1 MIHFENIK
9 FRNFL
14 STGDAWTQIDLS
26 RSPTTLVLGENGS
39 GKSTMLD
46 ALCFAL
52 FGKPFRKINKPQL
65 ANSINEKNCLVE
77 VNFRIGS
84 NSYRVLRGI
93 KPAKFEIYYN
103 DTLLDQ
109 TAAVKDYQEH
119 LEKNILKLNYTSF
132 TQVVILGSSTF
143 IPFMQ
148 LSAQARREVI
158 EDLLDIK
165 IFSVMNVLLKTRIQ
179 ENKEILNDLKYQ
191 LQMAQEK
198 RALQQKHMKELR
210 SQNEERV
217 NEINAEIEKSKTQL
231 GLLVLEK
238 TGILKSIEEN
248 EETQRSKYKGVLKKF
263 SDLEKYQGQ
272 IQTKQNKLMKDRDFY
287 LENADCLSC
296 GQSLPE
302 DFRNNKLETL
312 QESISDYGVNLSKL
326 ETELEK
332 TSVLKDELKV
342 LEEEY
347 SSLVEKK
354 FSCDKDIDSH
364 HSYMRKLEKQL
375 SNVSNVDMT
384 TTIEELKVTERKIIE
399 VEKQREEAVKQR
411 ELYTVAAELLKDK
424 GIKTQI
430 VKQYVPVMNKLINKY
445 LAKMEFFVNFEL
457 DENFNEVIK
466 SRHRDVFSYASFSE
480 GEKARLDL
488 ALLLTWRSIAKMK
501 NSSHTNLLILDEVFD
516 GSLDNVG
523 IESLMEILNETQ
535 DTNIFIISHKGES
548 LQDKM
553 RSIIRF
559 EKWKNF
565 SRMVA
570 T

>member
-179 ENKEILNDLKYQ
+179 ENKETLNDLKYQ

-238 TGILKSIEEN
+238 TGILKRIEEN
-248 EETQRSKYKGVLKKF
+248 EEIQRSKYKGVLKKF

-272 IQTKQNKLMKDRDFY
+272 IQTKQNKLMKDREFY

-312 QESISDYGVNLSKL
+312 QESISEYDVNLSKL

-332 TSVLKDELKV
+332 TSLLKGELKV

-354 FSCDKDIDSH
+354 FSCDKDIDNH
-364 HSYMRKLEKQL
+364 HSYIRKLEKQL

-559 EKWKNF
+559 EKYKNF

-570 T
+570 

>member
-1 MIHFENIK
+1 MIHFENIR

-14 STGDAWTQIDLS
+14 STGDVWTQIDLS

-65 ANSINEKNCLVE
+65 VNSINEKNCLVE
-77 VNFRIGS
+77 VNFRIGT

-93 KPAKFEIYYN
+93 KPAKFEVYYN
-103 DTLLDQ
+103 DVLLDQ

-179 ENKEILNDLKYQ
+179 ENKELLNDLKYQ

-198 RALQQKHMKELR
+198 RALQQKHIKELR

-217 NEINAEIEKSKTQL
+217 NEIKTELEKSEFQVHQL
-231 GLLVLEK
+231 SLQK
-238 TGILKSIEEN
+238 HDILSKIREN
-248 EETQRSKYKGVLKKF
+248 EITQQSKYKGVVKKV
-263 SDLEKYQGQ
+263 SDLEKYQSQ
-272 IQTKQNKLMKDRDFY
+272 IESKQSKLIKDRDFY
-287 LENADCLSC
+287 TENTDCLSC
-296 GQSLPE
+296 GQTLPTE
-302 DFRNNKLETL
+302 FRDSKLKTL
-312 QESISDYGVNLSKL
+312 KEGISEYSVNLLKL
-326 ETELEK
+326 KQVLKK
-332 TSVLKDELKV
+332 TSKLKDELKV

-347 SSLVEKK
+347 STLIEQK
-354 FSCDKDIDSH
+354 FSCDKDIDNH
-364 HSYMRKLEKQL
+364 NSYIRKLEKQL

-384 TTIEELKVTERKIIE
+384 TTLEELKITERKLIE

-559 EKWKNF
+559 EKHKNF

-570 T
+570 

>member
-1 MIHFENIK
+1 MIYFENIK

-26 RSPTTLVLGENGS
+26 RSSTTLVLGENGS

-103 DTLLDQ
+103 DVLLDQ

-179 ENKEILNDLKYQ
+179 ENKELLNDLKYQ

-217 NEINAEIEKSKTQL
+217 NEIKSELEKSEFQVHQLSLQKHDILSKIRENEKTQ
-231 GLLVLEK
+231 
-238 TGILKSIEEN
+238 
-248 EETQRSKYKGVLKKF
+248 QSKYKGVAKKF
-263 SDLEKYQGQ
+263 SDLEKYQEQ
-272 IQTKQNKLMKDRDFY
+272 IESKQSKLIKDRNFY
-287 LENADCLSC
+287 TENADCLSC
-296 GQSLPE
+296 GQTLPTE
-302 DFRNNKLETL
+302 FRDNKLKTL
-312 QESISDYGVNLSKL
+312 QESISEYSVNLLKL
-326 ETELEK
+326 KQVLEK
-332 TSVLKDELKV
+332 TSAMKDELKV

-347 SSLVEKK
+347 SSLIEQK
-354 FSCDKDIDSH
+354 FSCDKDIDNH
-364 HSYMRKLEKQL
+364 NSYIRKLEKQL
-375 SNVSNVDMT
+375 SNVNRVDMT
-384 TTIEELKVTERKIIE
+384 KTLEELKSTERKIIE

-516 GSLDNVG
+516 GSLDNIG
-523 IESLMEILNETQ
+523 IDSLMEILNEMG
-535 DTNIFIISHKGES
+535 DTNIFVISHKGES

-559 EKWKNF
+559 EKYKNF

-570 T
+570 

>member
-14 STGDAWTQIDLS
+14 STGDVWTQIDLS

-65 ANSINEKNCLVE
+65 VNSINERNCLVE
-77 VNFRIGS
+77 VKFRIGS

-93 KPAKFEIYYN
+93 KPGVFEIYYN
-103 DTLLDQ
+103 DTLVDQ
-109 TAAVKDYQEH
+109 TAASKDYQEH
-119 LEKNILKLNYTSF
+119 LEKNILKLNYNSF

-143 IPFMQ
+143 VPFMQ

-179 ENKEILNDLKYQ
+179 ENKETLNDLKYQ

-210 SQNEERV
+210 NQNEERV
-217 NEINAEIEKSKTQL
+217 NEINAEIEKSANQL
-231 GLLVLEK
+231 GLLVLQK
-238 TGILKSIEEN
+238 TDVQTKIKIN
-248 EETQRSKYKGVLKKF
+248 EESQRSKYKGVLKKF
-263 SDLEKYQGQ
+263 SNLEKYQVQ
-272 IQTKQNKLMKDRDFY
+272 IEHKQKKLIEDREFY
-287 LENADCLSC
+287 LENTDCLSC
-296 GQSLPE
+296 GQALPV
-302 DFRNNKLETL
+302 DFRDNKLKTL
-312 QESISDYGVNLSKL
+312 EENITDYSVNLSKL
-326 ETELEK
+326 GKELEK
-332 TSVLKDELKV
+332 TSVLKGELKV

-347 SSLVEKK
+347 STLVEQK
-354 FSCDKDIDSH
+354 FSCDKDIDNH
-364 HSYMRKLEKQL
+364 HSYIRKLEKQL

-535 DTNIFIISHKGES
+535 NTNIFIISHKGES

-559 EKWKNF
+559 EKYKNF

-570 T
+570 

>member
-179 ENKEILNDLKYQ
+179 ENKETLNDLKYQ

-231 GLLVLEK
+231 GLSVLEK
-238 TGILKSIEEN
+238 TGILKRIEEN

-312 QESISDYGVNLSKL
+312 QESISEYDVNLSKL

-332 TSVLKDELKV
+332 TSLLKGELKV

-347 SSLVEKK
+347 SSLVERK
-354 FSCDKDIDSH
+354 FSCDKDIDNH
-364 HSYMRKLEKQL
+364 HSYIRKLEKQL

>member
-14 STGDAWTQIDLS
+14 STGDVWTQIDLS
-26 RSPTTLVLGENGS
+26 RNPTTLVLGENGS

-65 ANSINEKNCLVE
+65 VNSINERNCLVE
-77 VNFRIGS
+77 VKFRIGS
-84 NSYRVLRGI
+84 NTYRVLRGI
-93 KPAKFEIYYN
+93 KPGVFEIYYN
-103 DTLLDQ
+103 NTLIDQ
-109 TAAVKDYQEH
+109 TAASKDYQEH
-119 LEKNILKLNYTSF
+119 LEKNILKLNYNSF

-198 RALQQKHMKELR
+198 RVLQQRHMKELR
-210 SQNEERV
+210 EQNEERV
-217 NEINAEIEKSKTQL
+217 NEIKTEIEKSKTQL
-231 GLLVLEK
+231 GLSVLQK
-238 TGILKSIEEN
+238 TDVLQKIKSN

-263 SDLEKYQGQ
+263 SDLEKYQVQ
-272 IQTKQNKLMKDRDFY
+272 IKHKQKKLIDDRDFY
-287 LENADCLSC
+287 LENTDCLSC
-296 GQSLPE
+296 GQALPV
-302 DFRNNKLETL
+302 DFRDNKLKTL
-312 QESISDYGVNLSKL
+312 EENITDYSVNLSKL
-326 ETELEK
+326 GKELEK
-332 TSVLKDELKV
+332 TSVLKGELKV

-347 SSLVEKK
+347 STLVEQK
-354 FSCDKDIDSH
+354 FSCDKDIDNH
-364 HSYMRKLEKQL
+364 HSYIRKLEKQL
-375 SNVSNVDMT
+375 SSVSNVDMT
-384 TTIEELKVTERKIIE
+384 TTVEELKVTERKLIE

-559 EKWKNF
+559 SKYKNF
-565 SRMVA
+565 SRMEA
-570 T
+570 

>member
-179 ENKEILNDLKYQ
+179 ENKETLNDLKYQ

-238 TGILKSIEEN
+238 TGILKRIEEN
-248 EETQRSKYKGVLKKF
+248 EEIQRSKYKGVLKKF

-272 IQTKQNKLMKDRDFY
+272 IQTKQNKLMKDREFY

-332 TSVLKDELKV
+332 TSLLKGELKV

-535 DTNIFIISHKGES
+535 NTNIFIISHKGES

>member
-1 MIHFENIK
+1 
-9 FRNFL
+9 
-14 STGDAWTQIDLS
+14 
-26 RSPTTLVLGENGS
+26 
-39 GKSTMLD
+39 
-46 ALCFAL
+46 
-52 FGKPFRKINKPQL
+52 
-65 ANSINEKNCLVE
+65 
-77 VNFRIGS
+77 
-84 NSYRVLRGI
+84 
-93 KPAKFEIYYN
+93 
-103 DTLLDQ
+103 
-109 TAAVKDYQEH
+109 
-119 LEKNILKLNYTSF
+119 
-132 TQVVILGSSTF
+132 
-143 IPFMQ
+143 
-148 LSAQARREVI
+148 
-158 EDLLDIK
+158 
-165 IFSVMNVLLKTRIQ
+165 MNVLLKTRIQ

-332 TSVLKDELKV
+332 TSGLKDELKV

-445 LAKMEFFVNFEL
+445 LAKMEFFVNFEF

>member
-1 MIHFENIK
+1 MIHFENIR

-14 STGDAWTQIDLS
+14 STGDVWTQIDLS

-93 KPAKFEIYYN
+93 KPAKFEVYYN
-103 DTLLDQ
+103 DVLLDQ

-179 ENKEILNDLKYQ
+179 ENKELLNDLKYQ

-198 RALQQKHMKELR
+198 RALQQKHIKELR
-210 SQNEERV
+210 NQNEERV
-217 NEINAEIEKSKTQL
+217 NEIKTEIEKSRTQL

-238 TGILKSIEEN
+238 TGILKRIEEN
-248 EETQRSKYKGVLKKF
+248 EETQRDKYKGVLKKF

-296 GQSLPE
+296 GQSLPT
-302 DFRNNKLETL
+302 DFRNDKLKVLE
-312 QESISDYGVNLSKL
+312 ENISDYSVNLSKL

-332 TSVLKDELKV
+332 TSVLKGELKV

-347 SSLVEKK
+347 STLVEKK
-354 FSCDKDIDSH
+354 FSCDKDIDNH
-364 HSYMRKLEKQL
+364 HSYIQKLEKQL
-375 SNVSNVDMT
+375 SNVNNVDMT
-384 TTIEELKVTERKIIE
+384 TTLEELKVTERKLIE

-559 EKWKNF
+559 EKHKNF

-570 T
+570 

>member
-1 MIHFENIK
+1 
-9 FRNFL
+9 
-14 STGDAWTQIDLS
+14 
-26 RSPTTLVLGENGS
+26 
-39 GKSTMLD
+39 MLD

-77 VNFRIGS
+77 VNFRIGT

-103 DTLLDQ
+103 DVLLGQ

-179 ENKEILNDLKYQ
+179 ENKELLNDLKYQ
-191 LQMAQEK
+191 LQIVQEK

-217 NEINAEIEKSKTQL
+217 NEIKNELEKSKLQINEL
-231 GLLVLEK
+231 SLKKHNILVK
-238 TGILKSIEEN
+238 INEN
-248 EETQRSKYKGVLKKF
+248 EEAKRNKYEGVLKRF
-263 SDLEKYQGQ
+263 SDLEKYQSQ

-287 LENADCLSC
+287 LVNDNCLSC
-296 GQSLPE
+296 EQSLPTE
-302 DFRNNKLETL
+302 FKENKIKVL
-312 QESISDYGVNLSKL
+312 QESITEYSVNMLKL
-326 ETELEK
+326 KHELDK
-332 TSVLKDELKV
+332 TSVFKDELKV
-342 LEEEY
+342 LEEQY
-347 SSLVEKK
+347 STLVEEK
-354 FSCDKDIDSH
+354 FSCDKDVDNH
-364 HSYMRKLEKQL
+364 NSYIRKLEKHL
-375 SNVSNVDMT
+375 SSVSKIDMMT
-384 TTIEELKVTERKIIE
+384 TLEELKLTESKIIE
-399 VEKQREEAVKQR
+399 IEKQREESVKQR

-466 SRHRDVFSYASFSE
+466 SRHRDEFSYASFSE

-501 NSSHTNLLILDEVFD
+501 NSSHTNLLILDEIFD

-523 IESLMEILNETQ
+523 TESLMEILNEAQ

-559 EKWKNF
+559 EKHKNF

-570 T
+570 

>member
-1 MIHFENIK
+1 MIHFENIR

-14 STGDAWTQIDLS
+14 STGDVWTQIDLS

-93 KPAKFEIYYN
+93 KPAKFEVYYN
-103 DTLLDQ
+103 DVLLDQ

-179 ENKEILNDLKYQ
+179 ENKELLNDLKYQ

-198 RALQQKHMKELR
+198 RALQQKHIKELR
-210 SQNEERV
+210 NQNEERV
-217 NEINAEIEKSKTQL
+217 NEIKTEIGKSRTQL

-238 TGILKSIEEN
+238 TGILKRIEEN
-248 EETQRSKYKGVLKKF
+248 EKTQRDKYKGVLKKF

-296 GQSLPE
+296 GQSLPT
-302 DFRNNKLETL
+302 DFRDDKLKVLE
-312 QESISDYGVNLSKL
+312 ENISDYSVNLSKL

-347 SSLVEKK
+347 STLVEKK
-354 FSCDKDIDSH
+354 FSCDKDIDNH
-364 HSYMRKLEKQL
+364 HSYIRKLEKQL
-375 SNVSNVDMT
+375 SSVSNVDMT
-384 TTIEELKVTERKIIE
+384 TTLEELKVTERKLIE

-559 EKWKNF
+559 EKHKNF

-570 T
+570 

>member
-332 TSVLKDELKV
+332 TSLLKGELKV

>member
-9 FRNFL
+9 FKNFL
-14 STGDAWTQIDLS
+14 STGDMWTEISLDRNS
-26 RSPTTLVLGENGS
+26 TTLVLGENGS

-52 FGKPFRKINKPQL
+52 FSKPFRKINKPQL
-65 ANSINEKNCLVE
+65 VNSINERGCLVD
-77 VNFRIGS
+77 VKFSVGS
-84 NSYRVLRGI
+84 NAYRVIRGI

-103 DTLLDQ
+103 DILLEQ
-109 TAAVKDYQEH
+109 TAAVKDYQDY
-119 LEKNILKLNYTSF
+119 LEKNILKLNYISF

-165 IFSVMNVLLKTRIQ
+165 IFSIMNVLLKSRISD
-179 ENKEILNDLKYQ
+179 NKETLNDLKYQ
-191 LQMAQEK
+191 LQLFQEK
-198 RALQQKHMKELR
+198 RNLQQKHMSELR

-217 NEINAEIEKSKTQL
+217 NEIKEEIKKSNKVIDDISFQ
-231 GLLVLEK
+231 K
-238 TGILKSIEEN
+238 HSIEIKIQSL
-248 EETQRSKYKGVLKKF
+248 EEERDSKFDNIL
-263 SDLEKYQGQ
+263 
-272 IQTKQNKLMKDRDFY
+272 NKLTMMQDLDKNINFKRSQLIKDRDFY
-287 LENADCLSC
+287 QLNDVCNSCEQELST
-296 GQSLPE
+296 S
-302 DFRNNKLETL
+302 FKNK
-312 QESISDYGVNLSKL
+312 K
-326 ETELEK
+326 
-332 TSVLKDELKV
+332 
-342 LEEEY
+342 
-347 SSLVEKK
+347 
-354 FSCDKDIDSH
+354 
-364 HSYMRKLEKQL
+364 
-375 SNVSNVDMT
+375 
-384 TTIEELKVTERKIIE
+384 IEELQTQITELTHNLVKIKDKLDRGITLKEDLADINRRRDELINKSFSYDKDVDNGKKYIKRLKTQMKSVSGIDLKEVTDELSITEKKIIDI
-399 VEKQREEAVKQR
+399 EKKREEAVRQR
-411 ELYTVAAELLKDK
+411 ELYTVAADLLKDK

-466 SRHRDVFSYASFSE
+466 SRHRDEFSYASFSE

-516 GSLDNVG
+516 GSLDDIG
-523 IESLMEILNETQ
+523 IDSLMEILNDMG
-535 DTNIFIISHKGES
+535 DTNIFVISHKGLT

-553 RSIIRF
+553 NSTIRF
-559 EKWKNF
+559 EKYKNF

-570 T
+570 

>member
-332 TSVLKDELKV
+332 TSLLKGELKV

-559 EKWKNF
+559 EKYKNF

-570 T
+570 

>member
-1 MIHFENIK
+1 MIHFENIR

-14 STGDAWTQIDLS
+14 STGDVWTQIDLS

-93 KPAKFEIYYN
+93 KPAKFEVYYN
-103 DTLLDQ
+103 DVLLDQ

-179 ENKEILNDLKYQ
+179 ENKELLNDLKYQ

-198 RALQQKHMKELR
+198 RALQQKHIKELR
-210 SQNEERV
+210 NQNEERV
-217 NEINAEIEKSKTQL
+217 NEIKTEIEKSRTQL

-238 TGILKSIEEN
+238 TGILKRIEEN
-248 EETQRSKYKGVLKKF
+248 EKTQRDKYKGVLKKF

-296 GQSLPE
+296 GQSLPT
-302 DFRNNKLETL
+302 DFRDDKLKVLE
-312 QESISDYGVNLSKL
+312 ENISDYSVNLSKL

-347 SSLVEKK
+347 STLVEKK
-354 FSCDKDIDSH
+354 FSCDKDIDNH
-364 HSYMRKLEKQL
+364 HSYIRKLEKQL
-375 SNVSNVDMT
+375 SSVSNVDMT
-384 TTIEELKVTERKIIE
+384 TTLEELKVTERKLIE

-559 EKWKNF
+559 EKHKNF

-570 T
+570 

>member
-1 MIHFENIK
+1 
-9 FRNFL
+9 
-14 STGDAWTQIDLS
+14 LS
-26 RSPTTLVLGENGS
+26 RSSTTLVLGENGS

-77 VNFRIGS
+77 VNFRIGT

-103 DTLLDQ
+103 DVLLGQ

-179 ENKEILNDLKYQ
+179 ENKELLNDLKYQ
-191 LQMAQEK
+191 LQIVQEK

-217 NEINAEIEKSKTQL
+217 NEIKNELEKSKLQINEL
-231 GLLVLEK
+231 SLKKHNILVK
-238 TGILKSIEEN
+238 INEN
-248 EETQRSKYKGVLKKF
+248 EEAKRNKYEGVLKRF
-263 SDLEKYQGQ
+263 SDLEKYQSQ

-287 LENADCLSC
+287 LVNDNCLSC
-296 GQSLPE
+296 EQSLPTE
-302 DFRNNKLETL
+302 FKENKIKVL
-312 QESISDYGVNLSKL
+312 QESITEYSVNMLKL
-326 ETELEK
+326 KHELDK
-332 TSVLKDELKV
+332 TSVFKDELKV
-342 LEEEY
+342 LEEQY
-347 SSLVEKK
+347 STLVEEK
-354 FSCDKDIDSH
+354 FSCDKDVDNH
-364 HSYMRKLEKQL
+364 NSYIRKLEKHL
-375 SNVSNVDMT
+375 SSVSKIDMMT
-384 TTIEELKVTERKIIE
+384 TLEELKLTESKIIE
-399 VEKQREEAVKQR
+399 IEKQREESVKQR

-466 SRHRDVFSYASFSE
+466 SRHRDEFSYASFSE

-501 NSSHTNLLILDEVFD
+501 NSSHTNLLILDEIFD

-523 IESLMEILNETQ
+523 TESLMEILNEAQ

-559 EKWKNF
+559 EKHKNF

-570 T
+570 

>member
-179 ENKEILNDLKYQ
+179 ENKETLNDLKYQ

-217 NEINAEIEKSKTQL
+217 NEIKAEIEKSKTQL

-238 TGILKSIEEN
+238 TSVLKEIESN
-248 EETQRSKYKGVLKKF
+248 EETQRSKYKGVLKRF

-312 QESISDYGVNLSKL
+312 KESISNYDVSLSKL

-332 TSVLKDELKV
+332 TSLLKDELKV

-354 FSCDKDIDSH
+354 FSCDKDIDNH
-364 HSYMRKLEKQL
+364 HSYIRKLEKQL

-559 EKWKNF
+559 EKYKNF

-570 T
+570 

>member
-14 STGDAWTQIDLS
+14 STGDVWTQIDLS

-93 KPAKFEIYYN
+93 KPAKFEVYYN
-103 DTLLDQ
+103 DVLLDQ

-179 ENKEILNDLKYQ
+179 ENKELLNDLKYQ

-198 RALQQKHMKELR
+198 RVLQQKHIKELR
-210 SQNEERV
+210 NQNEERV
-217 NEINAEIEKSKTQL
+217 NEIKTEIEKSRTQL
-231 GLLVLEK
+231 GSLVLDK
-238 TGILKSIEEN
+238 TDILKRIEEN
-248 EETQRSKYKGVLKKF
+248 EKTQRDKYKGVLKKF

-302 DFRNNKLETL
+302 DFRNDKLKTL

-347 SSLVEKK
+347 STLVEKK
-354 FSCDKDIDSH
+354 FSCDKDIDNH
-364 HSYMRKLEKQL
+364 HSYIRKLEKQL
-375 SNVSNVDMT
+375 SSVSNVDMT
-384 TTIEELKVTERKIIE
+384 TTLEELKVTERKLIE

-559 EKWKNF
+559 EKHKNF

-570 T
+570 

>member
-179 ENKEILNDLKYQ
+179 ENKETLNDLKYQ

-231 GLLVLEK
+231 GLSVLEK
-238 TGILKSIEEN
+238 TGILKRIEEN

-312 QESISDYGVNLSKL
+312 QESISEYDVNLSKL

-332 TSVLKDELKV
+332 TSLLKGELKV

-347 SSLVEKK
+347 SSLVERK
-354 FSCDKDIDSH
+354 FSCDKDIDNH
-364 HSYMRKLEKQL
+364 HSYIRKLEKQL

-559 EKWKNF
+559 EKYKNF

-570 T
+570 